1 MKEKFR
7 HHLLQILTHI
17 KSIPLIAILPGL
29 LLFVLVG
36 LIGFTI
42 NRSQVVASN
51 EIYATLASIKFIE
64 KTPLGPQEINFTD
77 KTVNIFGTSV
87 NRGEKLFVT
96 TEELVQQIKIEDIIF
111 PPIREERLKIVD
123 KTNQGFVENYFR
135 AVYNLLSKLNSEED
149 LNQLTLQAIDGKTN
163 QIEYE
168 RNKTKAIYREMYRLE
183 IPREAKDL
191 HISYLRIIQ
200 TQYNLYN
207 NIATIKND
215 PARLRIDLI
224 VTQEILTKLQQRI
237 NEQLE
242 EVSQK
247 YQIQLERTNQTQ

>member
-1 MKEKFR
+1 MKEKIQYY
-7 HHLLQILTHI
+7 LLRTLSFIRT
-17 KSIPLIAILPGL
+17 IPLVALLPVV

-36 LIGFTI
+36 LIGFTV
-42 NRSQVVASN
+42 NRSQTVASK

-64 KTPLGPQEINFTD
+64 DTPLGPQEINFTD
-77 KTVNIFGTSV
+77 KTVNIFGASV
-87 NRGEKLFVT
+87 QRGEKLFIT
-96 TEELVQQIKIEDIIF
+96 TEELVQEIKIEEVVF

-123 KTNQGFVENYFR
+123 KANQGFVENYFR
-135 AVYNLLSKLNSEED
+135 AVYNLLSSLNTEED
-149 LNQLTLQAIDGKTN
+149 LNQLTVKAIDGDTN

-183 IPREAKDL
+183 VPSQAKDL

-207 NIATIKND
+207 NIISINDD

-224 VTQEILTKLQQRI
+224 VTQEILTRLQEKV
-237 NEQLE
+237 NLQLE
-242 EVSQK
+242 EVSEE
-247 YQIQLERTNQTQ
+247 YQIQLERSNTTQ